1 MTTDKARKRAIR
13 SRMEKTGE
21 RYAAARR
28 HVPATSPLAQV
39 PAPAD
44 LPPPPLPPRVADP
57 GLSDDSVRNATGRGW
72 DDWFR
77 ILDDWGG
84 IDQPHPAIARHVNEV
99 HGVPGWW
106 AQTVTVG
113 YERARGLRAVHQTTR
128 GFEVSVSKTLDAP
141 VELVRAAFADARHRD
156 RFLEPGLL
164 RSRST
169 TPRQQRLEVIGD
181 GTTVTVFVAA
191 KGSDRA
197 VATVVHSGLSGSA
210 AVDEARVAWRAR
222 LAALALDLRAT
233 GASARVATGRRQA
246 S

>member
-1 MTTDKARKRAIR
+1 MQ
-13 SRMEKTGE
+13 KTGE

-28 HVPATSPLAQV
+28 HVPATTPLAQ
-39 PAPAD
+39 PAAPA
-44 LPPPPLPPRVADP
+44 LPATPLLLPRVADP
-57 GLSDDSVRNATGRGW
+57 GLSDDAVRNATGRGW

-77 ILDDWGG
+77 ILDDWNGTQ
-84 IDQPHPAIARHVNEV
+84 QPHPTIARHVREV

-113 YERARGLRAVHQTTR
+113 YERARGLRAVHQTSR

-141 VELVRAAFADARHRD
+141 VALVRAAFADARQRD

-169 TPRQQRLEVIGD
+169 TPRQQRFELVAD
-181 GTTVTVFVAA
+181 GTTVMVVVDA
-191 KGSDRA
+191 KGSDRS
-197 VATVVHSGLSGSA
+197 VATVVHSGLSGPEAIERERAAWRGRLSA
-210 AVDEARVAWRAR
+210 LAASLQPSPVASRVA
-222 LAALALDLRAT
+222 
-233 GASARVATGRRQA
+233 SGRRQA